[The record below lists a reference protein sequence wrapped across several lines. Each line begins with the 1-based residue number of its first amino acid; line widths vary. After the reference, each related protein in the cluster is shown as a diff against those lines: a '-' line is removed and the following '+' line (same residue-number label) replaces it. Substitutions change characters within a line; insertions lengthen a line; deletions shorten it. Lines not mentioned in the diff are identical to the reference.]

1 MPQGRPRSGEFYK
14 HFKNKLYQVLA
25 VAQHSETGE
34 ELVVYQALYG
44 DYRVYARPLAMFTSE
59 VDRNAYPDA
68 EQEYRFQ
75 LADPC
80 AAGDFPGSLEED
92 GAHTGEAG
100 KCAAGDFSG
109 SQKKDGAESRDF
121 PSTEKKEISELLMDF
136 YDAETC
142 EEKYEILTAM
152 QKDITDVMIDNMAV
166 VLDVVIPEGDLYQR
180 YDELR
185 TCLKTRQRYEIR
197 R

>member
-1 MPQGRPRSGEFYK
+1 MPQGKPRNGEFYN
-14 HFKNKLYQVLA
+14 HFKNKLYQVQTIA
-25 VAQHSETGE
+25 KHTETGE
-34 ELVVYQALYG
+34 DLVIYQALYG
-44 DYRVYARPLAMFTSE
+44 DYQVYARPLAMFTSE
-59 VDRNAYPDA
+59 VDREAYPNA
-68 EQEYRFQ
+68 TQKYRFQ
-75 LADPC
+75 LAEPDK
-80 AAGDFPGSLEED
+80 AGGFRTVMEE
-92 GAHTGEAG
+92 GEADGTG
-100 KCAAGDFSG
+100 KMTEAVGETVEGVKPKA
-109 SQKKDGAESRDF
+109 
-121 PSTEKKEISELLMDF
+121 EKKEITELLMDF

-197 R
+197 RS